1 MGLVQ
6 KINNFKLLYCI
17 KYKTTYIVYMDTYDI
32 FTYCGGKCGGSTLH
46 NAFINNGFTS
56 LHVHSNAHYQA
67 NIIKSMDHAIFD
79 AIDSQSKDIYFFDSY
94 RTQIERKISAFFQNL
109 YEHLPNYKELS
120 VEEIIHFFNQK
131 MLYKLEEYHS
141 INEVLQHYDVP
152 LFDTFDFDKRY
163 NIVKK
168 DNKIFVKIL
177 FRDIGNWSSILSEI
191 LGKDIVIHDNDNI
204 SENKEEYYSLYKEFR
219 EKYRIPLPYLENLM
233 NDGEFT
239 IYNTYEQQREYINH
253 WLGISSNQK

>member
-1 MGLVQ
+1 ML
-6 KINNFKLLYCI
+6 KNTCRLL
-17 KYKTTYIVYMDTYDI
+17 I
-32 FTYCGGKCGGSTLH
+32 FH
-46 NAFINNGFTS
+46 
-56 LHVHSNAHYQA
+56 
-67 NIIKSMDHAIFD
+67 
-79 AIDSQSKDIYFFDSY
+79 
-94 RTQIERKISAFFQNL
+94 KISAFFQNL

-239 IYNTYEQQREYINH
+239 IYNTYEQQRDYINH